1 MPALPLPWGRQTSG
15 GSQPHGGLPRQTR
28 GTPFSAALALLSTR
42 RQDLRRVRLEKS
54 AEVCHLPAGSRSA
67 LSSSRT
73 PRLAPPCDGRTPRSP
88 RGRPTP
94 LAESQRVPRERA
106 AAQTVTRHPPRC
118 QQPRRARG
126 LRCPLPDHRQESGK
140 PRRPRA
146 TLGRA
151 RWTCPHFCWG
161 IGRGGGSS
169 AVRRF
174 GREEGGPSAT
184 ELTSG
189 RQDASPRQ
197 RAVSGAEAPPSV
209 QAHPR
214 SGRALGSG
222 RSPQAST
229 GPPVAGLRM
238 GGGRGEDGGGLASR
252 ALPCPQATAG
262 AGGSRALGCCK
273 VVFTRSV
280 RFIAS

>member
-1 MPALPLPWGRQTSG
+1 MPALPLPWGRRTSG
-15 GSQPHGGLPRQTR
+15 GSRPHGGPPRQTQ

-42 RQDLRRVRLEKS
+42 RQDLRRVHLEKS

-88 RGRPTP
+88 RERPTP

-184 ELTSG
+184 ELTLGDKTLHPVKGPCLGQKRRPRSRPTPGLGG
-189 RQDASPRQ
+189 RWVAGGAHKPA
-197 RAVSGAEAPPSV
+197 RAPLWLVSG
-209 QAHPR
+209 
-214 SGRALGSG
+214 
-222 RSPQAST
+222 
-229 GPPVAGLRM
+229 
-238 GGGRGEDGGGLASR
+238 GE
-252 ALPCPQATAG
+252 G
-262 AGGSRALGCCK
+262 AGGRTAGVWPRVHCPVHRPRLERVGPGLSA
-273 VVFTRSV
+273 VVKLFLQG
-280 RFIAS
+280 A

>member
-15 GSQPHGGLPRQTR
+15 GSQPHGGLPRQTQ

-118 QQPRRARG
+118 QQPRAPGDCGARYPTTG
-126 LRCPLPDHRQESGK
+126 KKVGNPEGQE
-140 PRRPRA
+140 PR
-146 TLGRA
+146 
-151 RWTCPHFCWG
+151 WE
-161 IGRGGGSS
+161 GRGGPVLIS
-169 AVRRF
+169 AGASAGAAGPRRY
-174 GREEGGPSAT
+174 
-184 ELTSG
+184 
-189 RQDASPRQ
+189 
-197 RAVSGAEAPPSV
+197 
-209 QAHPR
+209 
-214 SGRALGSG
+214 
-222 RSPQAST
+222 
-229 GPPVAGLRM
+229 AGL
-238 GGGRGEDGGGLASR
+238 GGKRVDQ
-252 ALPCPQATAG
+252 ALP
-262 AGGSRALGCCK
+262 S
-273 VVFTRSV
+273 
-280 RFIAS
+280 